1 MGSRKA
7 PLPRRSGG
15 ATSASSRFAILTTG
29 PCLILTMLLG
39 ACSSC
44 QVGDFRPADDV
55 YLTAGKAPPTTASA
69 PSSVPASA
77 PASRPGAKGPVS
89 VSVQDALLL
98 TLENNKDLVLERYKP
113 SIQRTFVDSALAVF
127 DPLLTGLLQQQRTR
141 STSSSGAKTTADMT
155 TGNAAL
161 EQFFPTGTT
170 GSVTASVSATNSS
183 ASAEEYVASRL
194 GMSVTQSLL
203 RGFGEEVNLA
213 SVRQARLDVLN
224 SQYELRG
231 FAEALVAQVEQTCWD
246 YALSLRQIEIY
257 NQSLALAQ
265 QQLSETQ
272 ERIKVGKLAETELAA
287 AEAEVA
293 VRREALIDARSALAK
308 TRLKLLKLLNVPG
321 ENMWDRQIIFRD
333 QPVVPDVNLEDVES
347 HVKVAMR
354 MRADLN
360 QALLAVQRGELEI
373 VKTRDGLLPK
383 LDFFVTLGKTGYAD
397 SLGQSIVNLR
407 RSSYDALAGV
417 SLEDSILNRDAR
429 AKHQRAVL
437 TRDQLREAVENFKL
451 TIQVDVR
458 SAYVEAQRAREQVT
472 ATAAT
477 RKLQE
482 EKLRAETEKFRVG
495 KSTSLLVAQAQRD
508 LVASQID
515 EVLAVTTFLKALVDL
530 YRLEG
535 SLLVRRGVHAPGAE
549 PVKE

>member
-1 MGSRKA
+1 
-7 PLPRRSGG
+7 
-15 ATSASSRFAILTTG
+15 
-29 PCLILTMLLG
+29 
-39 ACSSC
+39 
-44 QVGDFRPADDV
+44 
-55 YLTAGKAPPTTASA
+55 
-69 PSSVPASA
+69 
-77 PASRPGAKGPVS
+77 
-89 VSVQDALLL
+89 
-98 TLENNKDLVLERYKP
+98 
-113 SIQRTFVDSALAVF
+113 
-127 DPLLTGLLQQQRTR
+127 
-141 STSSSGAKTTADMT
+141 
-155 TGNAAL
+155 
-161 EQFFPTGTT
+161 
-170 GSVTASVSATNSS
+170 
-183 ASAEEYVASRL
+183 
-194 GMSVTQSLL
+194 
-203 RGFGEEVNLA
+203 
-213 SVRQARLDVLN
+213 VLN

-321 ENMWDRQIIFRD
+321 ENLWDRQIIFRD

-360 QALLAVQRGELEI
+360 QALLSVQRGELEI

-417 SLEDSILNRDAR
+417 SLEDPILNRDAR
-429 AKHQRAVL
+429 AKHQRALL

-535 SLLVRRGVHAPGAE
+535 SLLVRRGVQAPGAE

>member
-15 ATSASSRFAILTTG
+15 ATSASSRFVILTTG
-29 PCLILTMLLG
+29 LCLILTMLLG
-39 ACSSC
+39 ACSSF

-77 PASRPGAKGPVS
+77 PTSRPGAKGPGS
-89 VSVQDALLL
+89 VSVQDALLV

-113 SIQRTFVDSALAVF
+113 SIQRTFVDSALATF

-141 STSSSGAKTTADMT
+141 SVSASGAKTTADVT
-155 TGNAAL
+155 TGNATL

-194 GMSVTQSLL
+194 GMSVTQALL
-203 RGFGEEVNLA
+203 RGYGEEVNLA

-246 YALSLRQIEIY
+246 YALSLRQIDIY

-321 ENMWDRQIIFRD
+321 ENLWDRQIIFRD

-354 MRADLN
+354 MRPDLN
-360 QALLAVQRGELEI
+360 QALLSVQRGELEI

-417 SLEDSILNRDAR
+417 SLEDPILNRDAR